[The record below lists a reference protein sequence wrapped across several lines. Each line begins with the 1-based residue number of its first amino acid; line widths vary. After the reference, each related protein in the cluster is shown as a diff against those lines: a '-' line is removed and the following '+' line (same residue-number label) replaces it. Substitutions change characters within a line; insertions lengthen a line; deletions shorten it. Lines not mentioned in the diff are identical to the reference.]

1 MIVISHPPN
10 RYRNSRIERPESK
23 ISESISLPGGA
34 KTMDRA
40 LASKWLLFIATGL
53 AVLYLW
59 NNYYWLSNA
68 IRVGVDNWWR

>member
-1 MIVISHPPN
+1 
-10 RYRNSRIERPESK
+10 
-23 ISESISLPGGA
+23 
-34 KTMDRA
+34 MDRA